1 MLINE
6 LNSGYSLSP
15 MFADVRLGCRQN
27 CRQHQFILA
36 LKQKEEA
43 DQELIR

>member
-6 LNSGYSLSP
+6 PNTGNDPSP
-15 MFADVRLGCRQN
+15 LFTGVRLGCRQT
-27 CRQHQFILA
+27 CRQHQLILA
-36 LKQKEEA
+36 LKKKEEA